1 MKEYITKEQAI
12 SVCMAI
18 IEDITG
24 FDYETT
30 VRRCY
35 DAIEPA
41 DVVERKEE
49 KFDG

>member
-1 MKEYITKEQAI
+1 MEEYITKEQAI
-12 SVCMAI
+12 SVCMEI

-30 VRRCY
+30 VRRCF

-49 KFDG
+49 KSDG